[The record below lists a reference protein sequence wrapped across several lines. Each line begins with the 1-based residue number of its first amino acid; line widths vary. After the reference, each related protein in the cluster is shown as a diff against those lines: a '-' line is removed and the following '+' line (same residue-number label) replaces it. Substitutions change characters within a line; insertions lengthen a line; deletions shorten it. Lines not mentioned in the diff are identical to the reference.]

1 MLDGVLDD
9 FVGKVNQHLAPLKE
23 RIASVD
29 TLSMLYLIIG
39 LLATAVLSAIV
50 GILFS
55 YVYTIVILILYLAS
69 LWYVF
74 WRNSR
79 ITSQL

>member
-1 MLDGVLDD
+1 MLEGVLDE
-9 FVGKVNQHLAPLKE
+9 FIGRVNQHVAPLKE

-39 LLATAVLSAIV
+39 LLATAVLAGIV
-50 GILFS
+50 GIVFS

-69 LWYVF
+69 LFFVF
-74 WRNSR
+74 WRNSSV
-79 ITSQL
+79 TS